1 MNAPVVTLYFISV
14 GVFALGSFQA
24 AIMARS
30 SNYRGACWTFSALCL
45 FFSLFQ
51 LACGIQYSATSFQAA
66 LSAHKWVNFFSVLLL
81 PLIFYLVASLEL
93 KASSFRLSYIMGGL
107 ASLVILYNFFSPF
120 GYRYL
125 QVVQDGP
132 TLLPWGEQLWIL
144 SGEPSLAFRGMRLM
158 ALGLIVYIM
167 TFSFKLSRFG
177 EIRSGRLIW
186 IALFLMLAS
195 GVLAGLSDTGV
206 IKVPYMGGFGSLFLA
221 VSFSA
226 LVGKDVSNRRLE
238 ELEIYSEL
246 QHEIEGRKI
255 ANQRVEHVLNNDVLT
270 GLPNRAGA
278 LLSLRELLELNR
290 LNETKLGVFLFNV
303 DQLGIINGT
312 RGYKAGDQLLI
323 EVAQRLRD
331 NVRDS
336 DLIARLGSGR
346 FVVGATGLKTE
357 RCVTLV
363 YEKLSGALS
372 SPFYIAD
379 SLLSITSNTGV
390 AVFPDNA
397 GADEDILA
405 AAELALY
412 DAKSCGTGK
421 LRFFHPSL
429 KENIQERIAFESA
442 LKDALEKDQFF
453 LCYQPQIL
461 GVSGQTVCV
470 EALIRWQHPVYG
482 LVMPDRFIQLA
493 EAMGII
499 GAMGSWVIHTA
510 CRQLATW
517 RAMGLVDLRV
527 AINLSAQQL
536 LVSDLEETVSASLRD
551 FHLSGSD
558 IELEITESVLMQD
571 PERSIERLGAL
582 RKLGV
587 RLSID
592 DFGTGYS
599 SLAYLRMLPV
609 HAFKLDRGFVWDMGK
624 GGKGWEICATAIG
637 LAQNL
642 GLEVVAEGVETEEQH
657 QQLQALGC
665 HLLQGY
671 LFAKPLV
678 ADAASEFLKS
688 SKHCAIYHNIVDKN
702 VVESRQNT
710 VSGIM
715 SDTLPPFVS
724 DMG

>member
-1 MNAPVVTLYFISV
+1 MNAPVVMLYFISV

-30 SNYRGACWTFSALCL
+30 SNYTRACWTFSALCL
-45 FFSLFQ
+45 GFSLFQ
-51 LACGIQYSATSFQAA
+51 LACGMQYSATSFQAA
-66 LSAHKWVNFFSVLLL
+66 LSAHKWVNFFSVVLL
-81 PLIFYLVASLEL
+81 PLIFYLVASLES
-93 KASSFRLSYIMGGL
+93 KPSAFRIAYAMAGI
-107 ASLVILYNFFSPF
+107 ASLVIFYNFTSPF
-120 GYRYL
+120 GYRFV
-125 QVVQDGP
+125 QVYQDSL
-132 TLLPWGEQLWIL
+132 TSLPWGEQIWIL
-144 SGEPSLAFRGMRLM
+144 SGEATWAFRAVRLM
-158 ALGLIVYIM
+158 ALGLIVY
-167 TFSFKLSRFG
+167 TLVFSFRLTRFG
-177 EIRSGRLIW
+177 EIRSRRLIG
-186 IALFLMLAS
+186 IALFLMLMA
-195 GVLAGLSDTGV
+195 GILAGLSDTNV
-206 IKVPYMGGFGSLFLA
+206 IKVPYMGGFSFLFLA
-221 VSFSA
+221 VSFAA
-226 LVGKDVSNRRLE
+226 LVGKDVSNRHLE

-246 QHEIEGRKI
+246 QQEIEGRKI
-255 ANQRVEHVLNNDVLT
+255 ANQRIEHVLNNDALT

-278 LLSLRELLELNR
+278 LLGLHKLIELNR
-290 LNETKLGVFLFNV
+290 LNETKLGVFLFDV

-323 EVAQRLRD
+323 EVAQRLQDNIRD
-331 NVRDS
+331 A
-336 DLIARLGSGR
+336 DLLARLGSGR

-405 AAELALY
+405 AAELAHY

-429 KENIQERIAFESA
+429 KENMQERIAFESA
-442 LKDALEKDQFF
+442 LKDALDKEQFF
-453 LCYQPQIL
+453 LCYQPQ
-461 GVSGQTVCV
+461 VQSSNGQTVCL

-493 EAMGII
+493 ESMGII
-499 GAMGSWVIHTA
+499 GAIGSWVIATA
-510 CRQLATW
+510 CQQLAAW
-517 RAMGLVDLRV
+517 QAMGFAELRV

-536 LVSDLEETVSASLRD
+536 LVSDLEETVSAALHDSHLR
-551 FHLSGSD
+551 GSD

-599 SLAYLRMLPV
+599 SLAYLRLLPV

-642 GLEVVAEGVETEEQH
+642 GLEVVAEGVETEEQR
-657 QQLQALGC
+657 QQLQSLGC
-665 HLLQGY
+665 HFLQGY
-671 LFAKPLV
+671 LFAKPLTV
-678 ADAASEFLKS
+678 SAASDFLMS
-688 SKHCAIYHNIVDKN
+688 AWGQTAEQNAVDVVQNNALETMTRLLPAIATGALT
-702 VVESRQNT
+702 R
-710 VSGIM
+710 
-715 SDTLPPFVS
+715 
-724 DMG
+724 

>member
-1 MNAPVVTLYFISV
+1 MNAPVATLYFISV

-24 AIMARS
+24 AVTARS
-30 SNYRGACWTFSALCL
+30 SAYTRACWTFSALCL
-45 FFSLFQ
+45 FFALFQ

-66 LSAHKWVNFFSVLLL
+66 LSAHRWVNFFSVLLI
-81 PLIFYLVASLEL
+81 PLIWYLVASLEL
-93 KASSFRLSYIMGGL
+93 KTSSFRASYIVGGL
-107 ASLVILYNFFSPF
+107 VGLVMLYNYVSPF
-120 GYRYL
+120 GYRF
-125 QVVQDGP
+125 VQIHPDAL
-132 TLLPWGEQLWIL
+132 TALPWGEQIWIL
-144 SGEPSLAFRGMRLM
+144 SGEPTLAFRAMRFM
-158 ALGLIVYIM
+158 ALGLIIYTMI
-167 TFSFKLSRFG
+167 FSVRITRLGEKLTSR
-177 EIRSGRLIW
+177 LMW
-186 IALFLMLAS
+186 MALFLMLVA
-195 GVLAGLSDTGV
+195 GTFAGLSDTGTL
-206 IKVPYMGGFGSLFLA
+206 KMPYLGGFGFLFLA

-226 LVGKDVSNRRLE
+226 LVGKDVSNRRIE

-255 ANQRVEHVLNNDVLT
+255 ANQRIEHVLNNDVLT

-278 LLSLRELLELNR
+278 QIGLLDLLELNR
-290 LNETKLGVFLFNV
+290 SNDTKLGVFIFDV
-303 DQLGIINGT
+303 DQLSIINGT

-323 EVAQRLRD
+323 EVSQRLRD
-331 NVRDS
+331 NIRDS

-346 FVVGATGLKTE
+346 FVIGATGLKTE

-363 YEKLSGALS
+363 YEKLSGALA
-372 SPFYIAD
+372 SPFFIED
-379 SLLSITSNTGV
+379 NLLSITSNTGV
-390 AVFPDNA
+390 AVFPDNV

-405 AAELALY
+405 AAELALH

-429 KENIQERIAFESA
+429 KENIQQRIDFESA
-442 LKDALEKDQFF
+442 LKEALDKKQFF
-453 LCYQPQIL
+453 LCYQPQVL
-461 GVSGQTVCV
+461 ASNGRTVCL

-499 GAMGSWVIHTA
+499 GAIGAWVIDKA
-510 CRQLATW
+510 CEQLAHW
-517 RAMGLVDLRV
+517 HAMGLIELRV

-536 LVSDLEETVSASLRD
+536 LVSDLEETVSASLQRYQ
-551 FHLSGSD
+551 LSGSD

-599 SLAYLRMLPV
+599 SLAYLRVLPV
-609 HAFKLDRGFVWDMGK
+609 QAFKLDRSFVWDMGK

-642 GLEVVAEGVETEEQH
+642 GLEVVAEGVETEEQC
-657 QQLQALGC
+657 QQLQKLGC

-671 LFAKPLV
+671 LFAKPLT
-678 ADAASEFLKS
+678 ADAADHFLTASFKS
-688 SKHCAIYHNIVDKN
+688 TQEKPS
-702 VVESRQNT
+702 
-710 VSGIM
+710 
-715 SDTLPPFVS
+715 VS
-724 DMG
+724 DDSISSDLAGLGFLSATIRPQ